1 MDLATHLQAS
11 RVERLNPLAAAH
23 GHGHGLFE
31 LASLGWRGWAE
42 WTARRVERRV
52 PAYREFAPRREGPW
66 AFADRPVTSKESYIL
81 RFPTA
86 ELMAENQRGA

>member
-1 MDLATHLQAS
+1 MTIFDAADAVRRHAI
-11 RVERLNPLAAAH
+11 EAAH
-23 GHGHGLFE
+23 EDGVGPFSLPN
-31 LASLGWRGWAE
+31 LGWRGWAE
-42 WTARRVERRV
+42 WTARRVERHV